1 MVQVRERPVAPPA
14 DSASPIAPDLQPLVI
29 SWEPLAYL
37 AIMAIGLAL
46 RMYHLGDR
54 AMHHDES
61 LHAVYSWYLYT
72 GRGYTHDPMMH
83 GPFQFHFNALM
94 YFLFGDNNVTARLQP
109 AILGTLFIGLPYLLR
124 RELGRFGALAAAVIL
139 TISPVF
145 LYFSRFSREDMP
157 VAFWTIVLVAGLFG
171 FLRTYQ
177 P

>member
-29 SWEPLAYL
+29 SWEPFAYL

-61 LHAVYSWYLYT
+61 LHALYSWYLYT
-72 GRGYTHDPMMH
+72 GRGYAHDPMMH
-83 GPFQFHFNALM
+83 GPTLFEVGALM
-94 YFLFGDNNVTARLQP
+94 YFLFGATDAVARV
-109 AILGTLFIGLPYLLR
+109 GTSLFGVALIGLVWLTR
-124 RELGRFGALAAAVIL
+124 DFVGRTAALVGAALM
-139 TISPVF
+139 T
-145 LYFSRFSREDMP
+145 
-157 VAFWTIVLVAGLFG
+157 VA
-171 FLRTYQ
+171 